1 MKDENKKWDEWE
13 FTELLSEDSETQVYK
28 AKRESFNLTFYAAVK
43 IITIPSNNEEK
54 YLQDM
59 NEKEKHDY
67 YKEYVDEVIKRINSL
82 EKLKGAKN
90 IVNIED
96 YKVVEENGKW
106 YIFIRTDLLPNV
118 KEYFHDTSI
127 REIDVVNIGLD
138 ICEALEN
145 CQKVG
150 IIHGNIKPSNIFVSK
165 FKEYMLGD
173 FSIMRSS
180 EVNTYTTN
188 SKNDYMFMAPEI
200 YHNYSADISSD
211 MYSLGIVMYYL
222 LNKNRCPFMPDY
234 SEKLTPQKVK
244 EALLKRMN
252 GEEIPK
258 LTDVSDDLYN
268 ILKKCCAYKKEERYS
283 SYNELKNDLK
293 KIAQKEE
300 KLLES
305 SLDSTVNIFSKRR
318 SQNINKTTISE
329 EKKGNEI
336 RDISLPKVKDEV
348 IESKNSGNDK
358 NDFSKDLTK
367 EGKELE
373 LSKEET
379 LIAEKNNQ
387 NENDTKNIKIKK
399 KKPKEKKEKKNNF
412 KVGMIIFTCLI
423 VILGIVILSFSLI
436 KKYKDDNTESYDDEN
451 TSDVQEIKIVVP
463 NLVGMEYEQA
473 EEILK
478 QIGFTVSKNEVD
490 NSEEESGIVVS
501 QSISQDEVVDEGTE
515 ITLDVVK

>member
-13 FTELLSEDSETQVYK
+13 FIELLSEDNETQVYK

-59 NEKEKHDY
+59 NEEEKYDY
-67 YKEYVDEVIKRINSL
+67 YKEYVDEVIKRINDL

-96 YKVVEENGKW
+96 YKVVEDKGKW
-106 YIFIRTDLLPNV
+106 YIYIRTDLLPTVN
-118 KEYFHDTSI
+118 EYFYDTSL

-138 ICEALEN
+138 MCEALEN

-173 FSIMRSS
+173 FSIMKSF
-180 EVNTYTTN
+180 EVDTYTT
-188 SKNDYMFMAPEI
+188 SRKDDYMFMAPEI
-200 YHNYSADISSD
+200 YHNYNADIFSEI
-211 MYSLGIVMYYL
+211 YSLGIVMYYL
-222 LNKNRCPFMPDY
+222 LNKNRCPFMPDH

-268 ILKKCCAYKKEERYS
+268 ILRKCCAYQKEERYI
-283 SYNELKNDLK
+283 SYKELKNDLK
-293 KIAQKEE
+293 KIAQKESQ
-300 KLLES
+300 LLES
-305 SLDSTVNIFSKRR
+305 SLNSTVNIFSKRR
-318 SQNINKTTISE
+318 AQKADKITISE
-329 EKKGNEI
+329 EKSENNISDTPKAKEGVVEPNKTIKLGNKIANDNLTQNEKE
-336 RDISLPKVKDEV
+336 SESENAEV
-348 IESKNSGNDK
+348 INVTPDK
-358 NDFSKDLTK
+358 GSQ
-367 EGKELE
+367 
-373 LSKEET
+373 
-379 LIAEKNNQ
+379 I
-387 NENDTKNIKIKK
+387 ENDNKNIRN
-399 KKPKEKKEKKNNF
+399 KEKKQRKSSKN
-412 KVGMIIFTCLI
+412 GLIIFTCLI
-423 VILGIVILSFSLI
+423 AILAIIIVAFWGISMY
-436 KKYKDDNTESYDDEN
+436 KKNRDESYDESS
-451 TSDVQEIKIVVP
+451 SDIQEIKIVVP
-463 NLVGMEYEQA
+463 NVVGMEYEQA
-473 EEILK
+473 DEILK

-490 NSEEESGIVVS
+490 NSEEETGIVVS
-501 QSISQDEVVDEGTE
+501 QNISQDEVVAEGTE